1 MPLLRGYPVNI
12 SYECSK
18 RIIKQMENNVC
29 NIRIGNGETTGF
41 FCKIPFPDLNNM
53 LPVLITV
60 NFIFGNELLYNDH
73 QTILLELKN
82 KSHIKLDLND
92 RIKYSNREFK
102 TAIIEI
108 KENDGIKDF
117 LELDDFILK
126 DILDIENLNET
137 FINTTLYTIQYG
149 EGGLSTSYGILDKI
163 DEFVQ
168 YEYYHKCSTKNGASG
183 SPMLNL
189 KNKVLGMHTQ
199 GDSRNRF
206 NIGTFLNHPIKEFIN
221 INAKQNNEKLLKEF
235 NKKYNLDIN
244 DFNIT
249 KLNLSRKFAGNEL
262 LKDLSKFKFN
272 ELKELYLYDNDI
284 SDLKDLQKINFEKLE
299 VLDLCNNNISDIK
312 VFEKINLDNLKQLL
326 LINNN
331 ISDINVLG
339 KINLNKLEILDLR
352 KNKIDLQKNAK
363 TIGYLKSKV
372 KEFNI

>member
-1 MPLLRGYPVNI
+1 
-12 SYECSK
+12 
-18 RIIKQMENNVC
+18 
-29 NIRIGNGETTGF
+29 
-41 FCKIPFPDLNNM
+41 M

-108 KENDGIKDF
+108 KENDGIRDF
-117 LELDDFILK
+117 LELDDLIIK
-126 DILDIENLNET
+126 DILYNENLNME
-137 FINTTLYTIQYG
+137 FIKQTLYTIQYG
-149 EGGLSTSYGILDKI
+149 GGELSTSYGIMDKI
-163 DEFVQ
+163 DEYQQF
-168 YEYYHKCSTKNGASG
+168 EFFHKCCTERGSSG
-183 SPMLNL
+183 SPILNL
-189 KNKVLGMHTQ
+189 KNKIIGMHTQ
-199 GDSRNRF
+199 GDIRN
-206 NIGTFLNHPIKEFIN
+206 NISIGIFLNYPIKEFIQ

-262 LKDLSKFKFN
+262 LKDLSKFTFN

-284 SDLKDLQKINFEKLE
+284 SDIKDLQKINFEKLE

-312 VFEKINLDNLKQLL
+312 VFEKVNLGNLKQLL

-331 ISDINVLG
+331 ISDISVLG

-352 KNKIDLQKNAK
+352 KNKIDQQKNAK
-363 TIGYLKSKV
+363 TISYLKSKV

>member
-1 MPLLRGYPVNI
+1 MPLLPGYPQI
-12 SYECSK
+12 IPYKCSK
-18 RIIKQMENNVC
+18 KIIKQMENNVC
-29 NIRIGNGETTGF
+29 NIRVGNDQTTGF

-53 LPVLITV
+53 LPVLISV
-60 NFIFGNELLYNDH
+60 DFFFRNDLLYKDH
-73 QTILLELKN
+73 QKISLELNNKN
-82 KSHIKLDLND
+82 NIILDLND

-102 TAIIEI
+102 TVIIEI

-117 LELDDFILK
+117 LEFDDFILK

-262 LKDLSKFKFN
+262 LKDFSKLKFN

-284 SDLKDLQKINFEKLE
+284 SEIKDLQKINFEKLE

-312 VFEKINLDNLKQLL
+312 IFEKIKLGNLKQLL

-331 ISDINVLG
+331 ISDICVLE
-339 KINLNKLEILDLR
+339 KIELEKLEALDLR
-352 KNKIDLQKNAK
+352 KNKIDMKTNAK
-363 TIGYLKSKV
+363 TINYLKSKV
-372 KEFNI
+372 KEFKI